1 MKVKI
6 ETIIDQIKPKHVV
19 HVGASTGAE
28 VNHYLTSGVE
38 KLVLVEPIPS
48 IAQGLVERW
57 GTDGR
62 VSIYECACMDY
73 DGEIEFH
80 IADNEG
86 MSSSIYATPNPQMH
100 RCNFINKIIVPC
112 TPLDGL
118 YEDMNV
124 DLLVI
129 DAQGSED
136 KVLAGAKETLTK
148 TKFIFCEASE
158 TPLYEG
164 ACTFADVSRI
174 LSDQFDLVGTFFNE
188 RGTGDALFKW
198 KE

>member
-1 MKVKI
+1 MKVKV
-6 ETIIDQIKPKHVV
+6 ETIVDQIKPKNVI

-28 VNHYLTSGVE
+28 VNHYLSSGVE

-57 GTDGR
+57 GSDNR
-62 VSIYECACMDY
+62 VAIYECACMDY

-136 KVLAGAKETLTK
+136 KVLAGAKNTLAK
-148 TKFIFCEASE
+148 TSFVFCEASE

-174 LSDQFDLVGTFFNE
+174 LSDRFDLVSTYFNE